1 MTRKPQSMIV
11 AGVMSGTSADGVD
24 VAITR
29 IAPRRNNTP
38 SLELLAHEH
47 FAYPVA
53 LRRAVLAAMDA
64 PSISTA
70 ELARLNWRLGE
81 VYADAVAKTFTK
93 HKMKADL
100 IGCHGQT
107 IYHQGAPAKYLGKS
121 LRCTWQLGEPALIAA
136 RNKTPVV
143 SNFRPADMAAGGQ
156 GAPLVPMLD
165 YVLFRDAKRN
175 RVLQNLGGIGNLT
188 VLPAGAPPE
197 KIFAFDTG
205 PSNMLIDACMQR
217 LFHKPFDRN
226 GATAANGW
234 IIRPIVNELL
244 RAPYFAAKPPKSAGR
259 EQFGD
264 AYATRFI
271 KLCKAHKAQ
280 PEDIIA
286 TATALTAWSV
296 AATYKRFVQPKLND
310 QPTEFIAAGGGTR
323 NATLMTLLTLSL
335 EPLGCTVRT
344 TDELGLPSQ
353 AKEAAAFALLAW
365 LTWHGEPGNIPS
377 ATGAKHPVIL
387 GSITGSIT
395 HA

>member
-1 MTRKPQSMIV
+1 MNRKQQNMVV

-24 VAITR
+24 VALTR
-29 IAPRRNNTP
+29 IASRSGNTP
-38 SLELLAHEH
+38 TIKLLAHEH
-47 FAYPVA
+47 FAYPA
-53 LRRAVLAAMDA
+53 PLRRAVLAAMDA
-64 PSISTA
+64 RSITTA

-81 VYADAVAKTFTK
+81 FYADAVASTAAK
-93 HKMKADL
+93 HRMQPQL

-107 IYHQGAPAKYLGKS
+107 IYHQGAEEKYLGQP

-136 RNKTPVV
+136 RNKIPVV

-175 RVLQNLGGIGNLT
+175 RILQNLGGIGNLT

-197 KIFAFDTG
+197 KVFAFDTG
-205 PSNMLIDACMQR
+205 PANMLIDACMQK
-217 LFHKPFDRN
+217 LFGKPFDRN

-244 RAPYFAAKPPKSAGR
+244 REPYFIAKPPKSAGR
-259 EQFGD
+259 EQFGE
-264 AYATRFI
+264 AYAARFL

-286 TATALTAWSV
+286 TATALTAWSI
-296 AATYKRFVQPKLND
+296 ADAYKRFVQPKID
-310 QPTEFIAAGGGTR
+310 RTAKTEFIAAGGGTR
-323 NATLMTLLTLSL
+323 NATLMTLLQLSL

-344 TDELGLPSQ
+344 TDALGMPSQ

-365 LTWHGEPGNIPS
+365 LTLHGEPGNIPT
-377 ATGAKHPVIL
+377 ATGAKHPAIL
-387 GSITGSIT
+387 GSIT